1 LKNQKRKRKNRNLK
15 IRLNKFI
22 SLCGITSRRKADE
35 LIKQGRVTVNGEIV
49 EKLGIKVD
57 PEKDI
62 VELDGKRITYGK
74 NFIYIALYKP
84 KGYIVSLRDPF
95 NRPKIIDLLSDLK
108 ERVFPVGR
116 LDYDSEGILLLTND
130 GELAYRLTHPR
141 YKIER
146 IYRVEVKGVPG
157 PEKLEK
163 LERGIPL
170 YGRRTAPSKVKL
182 IAKKGKRALLEIKL
196 YEGRKRQV
204 KLMFLAIGHPVL
216 KLKRISYGGITIKGL
231 KPGEWRYLT
240 ENEIEILNKKVGLL
254 S

>member
-1 LKNQKRKRKNRNLK
+1 MK

-22 SLCGITSRRKADE
+22 AICGIVSRRKADE

-62 VELDGKRITYGK
+62 VEVDGKKISYK
-74 NFIYIALYKP
+74 ENLIYLVLYKP

-95 NRPKIIDLLSDLK
+95 NRPKVMDLLPDFK
-108 ERVFPVGR
+108 ERIFPVGR

-141 YKIER
+141 YKVER
-146 IYRVEVKGVPG
+146 VYRVEVKGIPS

-163 LERGIPL
+163 LEKGIPL
-170 YGRRTAPSKVKL
+170 YGKRTAPSKVKL
-182 IAKKGKRALLEIKL
+182 IAKKGKKALLEIKL

-216 KLKRISYGGITIKGL
+216 SLKRISFGGITIKGL
-231 KPGEWRYLT
+231 KPGEWRH
-240 ENEIEILNKKVGLL
+240 LNKKEIKVLKKNVSLL
-254 S
+254 D

>member
-1 LKNQKRKRKNRNLK
+1 MK

-22 SLCGITSRRKADE
+22 AICGIASRRKADE

-57 PEKDI
+57 PEKDVI
-62 VELDGKRITYGK
+62 EVDGKKITYK
-74 NFIYIALYKP
+74 EKLIYLALYKP
-84 KGYIVSLRDPF
+84 KGYIVSLKDPY
-95 NRPKIIDLLSDLK
+95 NRPKVMDLLPGFK
-108 ERVFPVGR
+108 ERIFPVGR

-130 GELAYRLTHPR
+130 GELAYRLMHPR

-146 IYRVEVKGVPG
+146 IYRVEVKGIPG

-170 YGRRTAPSKVKL
+170 YGKRTAPSKVKL
-182 IAKKGKRALLEIKL
+182 IAKKGKRALLEIRL

-216 KLKRISYGGITIKGL
+216 KLKRISFGGITIKGL

-240 ENEIEILNKKVGLL
+240 KNEIEMLKKTVKL
-254 S
+254 SG